1 MENES
6 HDEKQETLELEVK
19 ERKKAEQEIQ
29 RGISVQAYDYFRE
42 KTEILKKFKQSG
54 VSQSAN
60 FKTYSHCQKSSEKPL
75 YSLSDLARFRD
86 DDETKGD
93 GESDVSSNDVR
104 FDKDYARI
112 VHSHSFRRLQGKSQL
127 IPAGENE
134 FFRTRLT
141 HSLEV
146 ADIAKRIARKLNTE
160 HEYFK
165 KNNINLDLISC
176 AGLLHDIGHPPFGHS
191 GEEILNQ
198 LMGEFGGFEG
208 NAQTLRLVTRLE
220 NRLGRNVP
228 VIEAYQK
235 PRGLNL
241 TARTLASVIKYDEK
255 LIPKGEEI
263 GGITFYKV
271 QKGYYE
277 SESEVIDFIK
287 KQLEPESG
295 EKLKT
300 IECQIMDI
308 ADDIAYSA
316 YDLEDTMEADIVL
329 PFDLI
334 SLSDEYLTKIKVD
347 INKGIQKK
355 SIALEKDISEDD
367 VLETLHTVFG
377 TILEFEDT
385 YNLEGEKND
394 STLPP
399 DRIVFVA
406 RSYGESILHAKNPLI
421 RRQFLE
427 TLIQRNINAITVSLN
442 EDKPLLSKIHIDEDR
457 LMVIECL
464 KKFNFHKVIATK
476 KIQMAQHRSG
486 RILKCIFDA
495 LFEDIE
501 KGYLL
506 TDEQLQYLE
515 YLKCKG
521 EEDKDKSAEK
531 RFVCDIIA
539 NLSDHEAVRLFNKLN
554 GDGNFF
560 EYSF

>member
-1 MENES
+1 MKNES
-6 HDEKQETLELEVK
+6 QEEKAG
-19 ERKKAEQEIQ
+19 KKIQ
-29 RGISVQAYDYFRE
+29 RGISVQAHKYFLKNTE
-42 KTEILKKFKQSG
+42 TLTAFKTSETLP
-54 VSQSAN
+54 SAN
-60 FKTYSHCQKSSEKPL
+60 YKTYSHCEKTSEKPL
-75 YSLSDLARFRD
+75 YTSERDLARFRD
-86 DDETKGD
+86 DDETRVDDKPNAQPD
-93 GESDVSSNDVR
+93 NVQ

-112 VHSHSFRRLQGKSQL
+112 IHSHSFRRLQGKSQL

-146 ADIAKRIARKLNTE
+146 ADIAKRIARMINTE
-160 HEYFK
+160 HQYFQ

-176 AGLLHDIGHPPFGHS
+176 ACLLHDIGHPPFGHS
-191 GEEILNQ
+191 GEEVLNQ
-198 LMGEFGGFEG
+198 LMGEFDGFEG
-208 NAQTLRLVTRLE
+208 NAQTLRLVTKLE
-220 NRLGRNVP
+220 NRLGRDVE
-228 VIEAYQK
+228 VMDAYQN

-241 TARTLASVIKYDEK
+241 TARTLASIIKYDEK
-255 LIPKGEEI
+255 LIPKTEKK
-263 GGITFYKV
+263 GGKILYKV

-277 SESEVIDFIK
+277 SETEVIDFVK
-287 KQLEPESG
+287 KHLEPESG

-334 SLSDEYLTKIKVD
+334 SLYDEDLKKIKDD
-347 INKGIQKK
+347 INKGIEKK
-355 SIALEKDISEDD
+355 SIKLEKTISEKD
-367 VLETLHTVFG
+367 VLETLIKVFE
-377 TILEFEDT
+377 TILEFEDK
-385 YNLEGEKND
+385 YDLGGKSNYV
-394 STLPP
+394 PP
-399 DRIVFVA
+399 DIIAYVG
-406 RSYGESILHAKNPLI
+406 RSYGEANLHAKNPLI

-427 TLIQRNINAITVSLN
+427 TLIQRNINAVTVSLN
-442 EDKPLLSKIHIDEDR
+442 ADKPFLSKININEDR

-476 KIQMAQHRSG
+476 KIHMAQHRSK
-486 RILKCIFDA
+486 RILECIFEA
-495 LFEDIE
+495 LFNDIE

-506 TDEQLQYLE
+506 SDEQIQYLNHSHR
-515 YLKCKG
+515 
-521 EEDKDKSAEK
+521 KDESEK
-531 RFVCDIIA
+531 RRFVCDIIA